1 MPVDRRGVAVRDD
14 LARGVTRRRLLL
26 AGASAASGFVVTR
39 WFHRRRGEPATAGPN
54 AGTGE
59 PVALVGCDSYRREA
73 LRESLARGFHLAP
86 PPDVRGKRVLLKPN
100 FVEYAPERPVTT
112 HVELI
117 RETVRAF
124 RERGAAEVVIGEG
137 PGHNPDTD
145 EVWGRS
151 GLYRVGAEEGAKVV
165 DLNVDDLV
173 LTRMRTFPEGKG
185 FKGRV
190 LERLFLPRTLL
201 EADFVVSMP
210 KLKTHHWSGVTLGM
224 KNLFGVVPSVKYGW
238 PKNLLHMNGIV
249 RSLSEL
255 AATIPVAYTIV
266 DGVEGME
273 GNGPIV
279 GSAVPSHCLLF
290 GRSVYSV
297 DWVATQVMGL
307 DPAKLPVMTLASAT
321 GFGPLADAPM
331 VGESLKTLQRSF
343 ILPPQFDVLR
353 A

>member
-1 MPVDRRGVAVRDD
+1 LQKPAEAPVA
-14 LARGVTRRRLLL
+14 
-26 AGASAASGFVVTR
+26 AGN
-39 WFHRRRGEPATAGPN
+39 EQ
-54 AGTGE
+54 
-59 PVALVGCDSYRREA
+59 VALVGCDSYRREA
-73 LRESLARGFHLAP
+73 LRESLERGFNLVP

-117 RETVRAF
+117 RETVRTL

-151 GLYRVGAEEGAKVV
+151 GLFRIGAEEGAHVV

-173 LTRMRTFPEGKG
+173 LARMRTFPEGNG

-190 LERLFLPRTLL
+190 LERLFLPKTLL
-201 EADFVVSMP
+201 GADLIVSMP

-238 PKNLLHMNGIV
+238 PKNLLHVNGIV
-249 RSLSEL
+249 RSIVEL
-255 AATIPVAYTIV
+255 TATIPVAYTIV

-279 GSAVPSHCLLF
+279 GTAVPSRCLLF
-290 GRSVYSV
+290 GRSVFSV

-307 DPAKLPVMTLASAT
+307 DPAKLPVMALASAT
-321 GFGPLADAPM
+321 GLGRLTNPPI
-331 VGESLKTLQRSF
+331 VGESLNALRRSF
-343 ILPPQFDVLR
+343 VLPPQFDVLR
-353 A
+353 T

>member
-1 MPVDRRGVAVRDD
+1 
-14 LARGVTRRRLLL
+14 LL
-26 AGASAASGFVVTR
+26 AGASAAAGFVATR
-39 WFHRRRGEPATAGPN
+39 RFHRWRMRPIAETPVADRGS
-54 AGTGE
+54 
-59 PVALVGCDSYRREA
+59 PVALVGCDSYGREA
-73 LRESLARGFHLAP
+73 LRESLGRGFSLAP
-86 PPDVRGKRVLLKPN
+86 PPDVQGKRVLLKPN

-124 RERGAAEVVIGEG
+124 RERGATEVVIGEG

-145 EVWGRS
+145 EVWNRS

-173 LTRMRTFPEGKG
+173 LTRMRTFPEGQG

-190 LERLFLPRTLL
+190 LEKLFLPRTLL
-201 EADFVVSMP
+201 DADVVISMP

-238 PKNLLHMNGIV
+238 PKNLLHVNGIV
-249 RSLSEL
+249 RSIVEL

-273 GNGPIV
+273 GNGPII
-279 GSAVPSHCLLF
+279 GNAVPSHCLLF

-307 DPAKLPVMTLASAT
+307 DPAKLPVIALASAT
-321 GFGPLADAPM
+321 GLGPLADAPI
-331 VGESLKTLQRSF
+331 VGESLKTVQRPF
-343 ILPPQFDVLR
+343 VLPPQFDVLR
-353 A
+353 M